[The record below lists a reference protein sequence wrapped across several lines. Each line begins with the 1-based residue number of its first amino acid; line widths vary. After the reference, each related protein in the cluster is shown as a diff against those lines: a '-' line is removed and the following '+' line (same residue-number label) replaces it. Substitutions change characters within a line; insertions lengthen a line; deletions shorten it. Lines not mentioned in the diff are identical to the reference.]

1 MLGAHDRKA
10 MVTLTTF
17 KSLEQGQAL
26 FDFATP
32 INEDNFIMNETSE
45 VYRKKI
51 ADVIRYNNMM
61 VISKQKA
68 MNGDLPDF

>member
-1 MLGAHDRKA
+1 
-10 MVTLTTF
+10 
-17 KSLEQGQAL
+17 
-26 FDFATP
+26 
-32 INEDNFIMNETSE
+32 MNETSE